1 MKKRKDK
8 GNSGE
13 TEIRSLHVKLPTNH
27 PIFLYPSGERSK
39 VAREWMDRGREVESV
54 LREIKKEIIALSKAF
69 VNNRDCETVQ
79 ELKAEGTEGKKSKVK
94 PGLFLD
100 L

>member
-1 MKKRKDK
+1 MKARKDK

-13 TEIRSLHVKLPTNH
+13 TEIRSLHVKLPTDH
-27 PIFLYPSGERSK
+27 PIFLYPTGERSK
-39 VAREWMDRGREVESV
+39 VAREWMDRGREVESA

-69 VNNRDCETVQ
+69 VNNRGSETVQ
-79 ELKAEGTEGKKSKVK
+79 ELKTEGTEGKKAKVK